1 MKNLTYLLITM
12 IVFTYCSNPKSEE
25 SETESMQYR
34 IAYNVWTDKEED
46 NYEVFTMK
54 PDGSDAKNITNLL
67 GVEWTYSAN
76 GSDVL
81 YISDKDTCA
90 RCYFLYSTDAYGTVH
105 SKIGGPQLKD
115 SWMSTRKGG
124 EEIIVNPRVKGDSAF
139 YIINRQGALVQK
151 VYTGLSYYSDPCF
164 SPDGTEI
171 VFRGSEKRFRPNIGY
186 QDELYIV
193 DVDGSNLRQLT
204 YYPEGD
210 TTADWYSY
218 HAGPP
223 FWEPTRNIITY
234 HSKQQGGSYLFQ
246 INPDGSGLKKLT
258 PDSINIGW
266 HSWSS
271 DGSMITFDANS
282 GGKEGKMNFDIF
294 TMDYES
300 GDITQVTTDTLFEQ
314 APVFVEVK

>member
-1 MKNLTYLLITM
+1 MKNLAYLFIITT
-12 IVFTYCSNPKSEE
+12 VFNFCSSPKSEE
-25 SETESMQYR
+25 SEAESKKYR
-34 IAYNVWTDKEED
+34 IAYNVWTDQERD
-46 NYEVFTMK
+46 NYEVFSMNL
-54 PDGSDAKNITNLL
+54 DGSDQKNITNLD
-67 GVEWTYSAN
+67 GVEWTYHAT
-76 GSDVL
+76 GDDVL
-81 YISDKDTCA
+81 FISDKDTCA
-90 RCYFLYSTDAYGTVH
+90 RCYFLYATDAYGTEH
-105 SKIGGPQLKD
+105 EKIDWPQLKD

-139 YIINRQGALVQK
+139 YIINRQGALIQK

-164 SPDGTEI
+164 SPDGTKI

-186 QDELYIV
+186 QDELYII

-223 FWEPTRNIITY
+223 FWEPNRNIITY

-258 PDSINIGW
+258 PDSITVSW
-266 HSWSS
+266 HSWSP
-271 DGSMITFDANS
+271 DGSMVAFDANS
-282 GGKEGKMNFDIF
+282 GGKDGKMNFDIF
-294 TMDYES
+294 TMDYKS
-300 GDITQVTTDTLFEQ
+300 GEIIQVTTDTLFEQ
-314 APVFVEVK
+314 APVFVEVR